1 MAESSL
7 CPEVSLELTPIG
19 LGNTYSGWDS
29 KEEPG
34 NNDRANQTD
43 MFMASEDSHKVG
55 TQKNQKCCLLIKV
68 LDGEACARNCIFPLM
83 L

>member
-29 KEEPG
+29 KEELG
-34 NNDRANQTD
+34 NNDRDKQKDT
-43 MFMASEDSHKVG
+43 FMASEDSHKVG
-55 TQKNQKCCLLIKV
+55 TQKTQKCCLLIQV
-68 LDGEACARNCIFPLM
+68 LDGEACACNCTFPLM

>member
-29 KEEPG
+29 KEELG
-34 NNDRANQTD
+34 NNDRD
-43 MFMASEDSHKVG
+43 K
-55 TQKNQKCCLLIKV
+55 
-68 LDGEACARNCIFPLM
+68 
-83 L
+83 